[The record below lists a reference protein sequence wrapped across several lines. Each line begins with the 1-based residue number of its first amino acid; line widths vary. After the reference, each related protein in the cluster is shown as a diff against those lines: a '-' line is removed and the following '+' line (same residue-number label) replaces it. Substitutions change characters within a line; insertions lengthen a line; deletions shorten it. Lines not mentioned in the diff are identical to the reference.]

1 MTVYYGGQGIKWKSR
16 TRSLVDRLQSFQC
29 ELIVPLCGFDFQ
41 LFSDMVW
48 ERTSVCP
55 PFAPK
60 LRRLVIVST
69 VSGLGFQSGNRNSV
83 AVGAPNLVLLWFQGD
98 FHIEGHR
105 FPLVNLS
112 LHKDWIHSRSSSR
125 HLIKQSCLDPTFFRP
140 VFLVRLTIWNCLP
153 GAWLHASEWRSHQ
166 K

>member
-1 MTVYYGGQGIKWKSR
+1 MTVYYGGQGIKWKAG

-29 ELIVPLCGFDFQ
+29 ELIVPRVSISSCSVTWFESGL
-41 LFSDMVW
+41 LFALLLLPNY
-48 ERTSVCP
+48 E
-55 PFAPK
+55 
-60 LRRLVIVST
+60 RLVIVST

-98 FHIEGHR
+98 SHIEGHR
-105 FPLVNLS
+105 FPLLNLS

-125 HLIKQSCLDPTFFRP
+125 HLTKQSCLDPTFFRP